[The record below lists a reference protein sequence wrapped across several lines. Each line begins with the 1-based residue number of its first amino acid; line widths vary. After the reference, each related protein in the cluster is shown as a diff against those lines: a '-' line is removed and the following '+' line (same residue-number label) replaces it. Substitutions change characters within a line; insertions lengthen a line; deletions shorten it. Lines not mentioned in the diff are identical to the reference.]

1 MGIFSKDKVR
11 LNVQVSDKNEA
22 IRLAGQLLV
31 DAGHVPQEYTDK
43 MIERDTVGSTYLGN
57 GVAMPHGTNESKSL
71 IRSTGISILTVPGG
85 VDWGGETAKLI
96 IGLAAVGNDH
106 MEILSNMAV
115 LISDDDEMAR
125 ILEAGSEE
133 ELLELFEKGMNV

>member
-31 DAGHVPQEYTDK
+31 DAGHVPQEYTDR

-133 ELLELFEKGMNV
+133 ELLEIFEKGMNV

>member
-31 DAGHVPQEYTDK
+31 DAGHVPQEYTDR

-96 IGLAAVGNDH
+96 IGLAAAGNDH

-133 ELLELFEKGMNV
+133 ELLEIFEKGMNV